1 MTVPNRTMPTA
12 CFHVLLALADAPR
25 HGLGIVEEVER
36 RTDARVTLGP
46 GSLYGSLKRLTED
59 GWIQACTDR
68 PVEND
73 DTRRRYYEITPEG
86 RRALRDELEIL
97 DAVLESARQKSLLTR
112 RVR

>member
-1 MTVPNRTMPTA
+1 MSVPNRTMPTA

-36 RTDARVTLGP
+36 RTRGRVSLGP

-59 GWIQACTDR
+59 GWIAESSER
-68 PVEND
+68 PDDND
-73 DTRRRYYEITPEG
+73 DTRRRYYEITAAG
-86 RRALRDELEIL
+86 RQALRDELEIL
-97 DAVLESARQKSLLTR
+97 EAVLDSARQKSLLPG

>member
-1 MTVPNRTMPTA
+1 MSLPNRTMPTA

-36 RTDARVTLGP
+36 RTQGRVSLGP

-59 GWIQACTDR
+59 RWIEESADR
-68 PVEND
+68 PDDNE
-73 DTRRRYYEITPEG
+73 DTRRRYYAITSAG

-97 DAVLESARQKSLLTR
+97 ESVLDSARQKSLLPR